1 MDLGRRL
8 RAARRAGAPRDLQRR
23 PRGRDG
29 CAPEVRGDRPGTDQ
43 RAARPRPGARA
54 VGRRPSCVGRPAVCA
69 SHLHGDARAAR
80 APRRSRRGAE
90 RMVVSSAA
98 VIWHDLECGAYVAD
112 LPLWSELAMRSA
124 AGGEPARV
132 LDVGAGTGRVALHL
146 ARAGH
151 RVTALDL
158 DDELLGALRE
168 RAGEHEVETL
178 CADARTFDLHGKDF
192 DLCLI
197 PMQTVQL
204 LGGSAGRIE
213 FVGRARAHLRPGG
226 LLAAAIITAVEPFDR
241 AHGDPAPSPEL
252 ARVND
257 AIYETC
263 AVRVSVLEESV

>member
-1 MDLGRRL
+1 
-8 RAARRAGAPRDLQRR
+8 
-23 PRGRDG
+23 
-29 CAPEVRGDRPGTDQ
+29 
-43 RAARPRPGARA
+43 
-54 VGRRPSCVGRPAVCA
+54 
-69 SHLHGDARAAR
+69 
-80 APRRSRRGAE
+80 
-90 RMVVSSAA
+90 MVVSSAA

-178 CADARTFDLHGKDF
+178 CADARTFDLQGKDF

-263 AVRVSVLEESV
+263 AVRVSVLEESVLIERERHIHGDGEPERDVIELDRVTARELEREATGAGLRPERSRELLPTRDHVGSTVVMLRG